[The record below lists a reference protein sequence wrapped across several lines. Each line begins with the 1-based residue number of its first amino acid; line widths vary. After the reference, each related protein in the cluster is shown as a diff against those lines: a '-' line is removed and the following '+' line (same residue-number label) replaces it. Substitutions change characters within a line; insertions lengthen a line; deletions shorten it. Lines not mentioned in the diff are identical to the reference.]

1 MRDIS
6 HDTSMAAMYRD
17 DPAFATALLN
27 DILKDGDAAELL
39 VALRQMTQAFGGVS
53 AVALAAD
60 LNPTQ
65 LYRTLSK
72 EGNPSI
78 KSLSGVLRAMGLR
91 LAVEPIATAG

>member
-1 MRDIS
+1 MTDVS
-6 HDTSMAAMYRD
+6 HDLAMAEALRE
-17 DPAFATALLN
+17 DPALAVDLLN
-27 DILKDGDAAELL
+27 DILKDGDASELL

-78 KSLSGVLRAMGLR
+78 RSLSGVLRAMGLR

>member
-6 HDTSMAAMYRD
+6 HDAAMAEMLRD

-27 DILKDGDAAELL
+27 DILKDGDASELL

-78 KSLSGVLRAMGLR
+78 KSLSSVLRAMGLR
-91 LAVEPIATAG
+91 LAVEPLVAA